1 MGDGDPL
8 PDGGYHVPVLPEQ
21 VLSALRPHA
30 GGSYIDMTVGGAGHA
45 SLVLEAAD
53 CRLLALD
60 RDPEAVARAT
70 RRLAPFGTRATVLH
84 APFDQVPRVA
94 AEHGFAAADGILM
107 DLGVSSRQL
116 DSAER
121 GFSFRADA
129 PLDMRMDPTTGA
141 TAADLVN
148 TLDDAELA
156 RLFFEYG
163 EERHARRIARAIVAA
178 RATAPIA
185 TTLQL
190 AGLVEGSVPRGKGPR
205 RIHPAT
211 RVFQALRIAVNDE
224 LGMLA
229 RALPGAFGL
238 LAPGGRLA
246 VISFHSLEDR
256 MVKRAMRDWCTG
268 CVCPP
273 SFPECRCGRAPLA
286 RPVTRGA
293 ATASEAET
301 GANPRARS
309 ARLRAVE
316 KINRSGDKAPQAA

>member
-1 MGDGDPL
+1 MGEGDPL
-8 PDGGYHVPVLPEQ
+8 PGGYHVPVLPEQ
-21 VLSALRPHA
+21 VLSALRPRD

-45 SLVLEAAD
+45 SLVLQAAD

-60 RDPEAVARAT
+60 RDPEAVTRAT
-70 RRLAPFGTRATVLH
+70 RRLAPFGARATVVH
-84 APFDQVPRVA
+84 APFDRVA
-94 AEHGFAAADGILM
+94 EVAARHGFAGADGILM

-148 TLDDAELA
+148 TLDEAELA
-156 RLFFEYG
+156 RIFIEYG

-178 RATAPIA
+178 RAAAPIA
-185 TTLQL
+185 TTLTL
-190 AGLVEGSVPRGKGPR
+190 AGLVERSVPGQRGQR

-229 RALPGAFGL
+229 RALPDAFGL

-256 MVKRAMRDWCTG
+256 MVKQTMRDWCTG

-273 SFPECRCGRAPLA
+273 SFPECRCGRAPQA

-293 ATASEAET
+293 AMATEAET

-316 KINRSGDKAPQAA
+316 KLAASGEKAPQSA